1 MSRRTDHLE
10 RICNKLEYRFGSADA
25 LFMQAK
31 AELETQRSY
40 GQMEPLRH
48 DWSKPYGVFIK
59 AWVMDSLSKT
69 HH

>member
-10 RICNKLEYRFGSADA
+10 RICKKLEYRFGRADA
-25 LFMQAK
+25 LFLQAK
-31 AELETQRSY
+31 AELETLRSH

-48 DWSKPYGVFIK
+48 DWSKPYGAFIK
-59 AWVMDSLSKT
+59 AWAMNSMSKT